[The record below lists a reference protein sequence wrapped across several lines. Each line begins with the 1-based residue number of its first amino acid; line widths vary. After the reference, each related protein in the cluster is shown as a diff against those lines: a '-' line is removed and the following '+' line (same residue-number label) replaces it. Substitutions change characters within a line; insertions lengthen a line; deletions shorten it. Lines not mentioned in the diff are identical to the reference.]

1 MTATTITIGILA
13 VAAVAVL
20 AYLFMSANRQR
31 GGVSE
36 MPPGLRPGYADE
48 QLERRVL
55 ERNMLVGVVLT
66 LFFAA
71 FFPIYWAVEHSRLSA
86 EAETRFVS
94 QTVAGEALYQDL
106 CAECHGSNAQ
116 GGSAPSPYDPES
128 LWPAPNLTN
137 IVARNE
143 DNPNILDIREYVE
156 VTIHQGRPGTPMPEW
171 GQAAGGPLTD
181 EEIASITTWILAVQV
196 DEVAEATEAAGVSGE
211 ELYQEN
217 CAKCHGPDLLG
228 PDAEGEDARPG
239 PSLVRV
245 MERHTEESILGIL
258 HNGIYVPTGTKMPP
272 WQDAYMYEGARYTD
286 EALQRIVD
294 YLAEQQEDDVEPQ
307 VSGEDGENADGD
319 EDADDADGEDAGG
332 DDDGETIDARAPS
345 GGVTAA

>member
-13 VAAVAVL
+13 VAAVGVL
-20 AYLFMSANRQR
+20 AYLFVSANRQR
-31 GGVSE
+31 GGAE
-36 MPPGLRPGYADE
+36 LPPGMRPGYADD

-71 FFPIYWAVEHSRLSA
+71 FFPIYWALEHGRLSG
-86 EAETRFVS
+86 EAETGFVE
-94 QTVAGEALYQDL
+94 QTVAGEALFQDL

-116 GGSAPSPYDPES
+116 GGSAASPYDPES

-143 DNPNILDIREYVE
+143 GNPNILDIREYIE
-156 VTIHQGRPGTPMPEW
+156 TTIHQGRPGTPMPEW

-181 EEIASITTWILAVQV
+181 VEIDSITTWILANQV
-196 DEVAEATEAAGVSGE
+196 EEVAEATDAEGASGE
-211 ELYQEN
+211 QLFQEN
-217 CAKCHGPDLLG
+217 CAKCHGPELRG
-228 PDAEGEDARPG
+228 PDAEGEEGRPG

-258 HNGIYVPTGTKMPP
+258 HNGIYLPTGTNMPP
-272 WQDAYMYEGARYTD
+272 WQEAYMYEGARFTD
-286 EALQRIVD
+286 DALQRIID
-294 YLAEQQEDDVEPQ
+294 YLAEQQEPDVEPQ
-307 VSGEDGENADGD
+307 VSGEDD
-319 EDADDADGEDAGG
+319 E
-332 DDDGETIDARAPS
+332 DDGEEDEDDEADEDEDGGDGEEPIDARAPS
-345 GGVTAA
+345 GDARA